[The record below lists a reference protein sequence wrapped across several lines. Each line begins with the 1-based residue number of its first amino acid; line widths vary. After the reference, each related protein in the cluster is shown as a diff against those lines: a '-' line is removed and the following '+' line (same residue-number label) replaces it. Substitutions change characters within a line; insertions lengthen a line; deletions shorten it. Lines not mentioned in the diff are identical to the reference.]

1 MGLAKTAKAF
11 DVPVVLP
18 VLSALGQ
25 GYEVHVVADASGGT
39 YGLGVVTPSPSSA
52 PTPPADPPTWS
63 PTRDR
68 VVRAGD
74 QPDPAAP
81 GKHPRRP
88 RVEKAM
94 ENEATGPQDAA
105 PPSPADGDD
114 DRNDDL
120 GIDHELLHGWKLV
133 EEGFL
138 ATHESLASE
147 LGERFDLGKGSADV
161 LMRLL
166 IAPER
171 RMPMTRLAHEAG
183 MSSGGFTKLAD
194 RLCGADLARRVS
206 CEEDRRVIYLE
217 LTTDGQD
224 TARAISL
231 TATRLLRARV
241 LTALGDDGFRALTE
255 AMRALRDA
263 NRGSAE

>member
-1 MGLAKTAKAF
+1 
-11 DVPVVLP
+11 
-18 VLSALGQ
+18 
-25 GYEVHVVADASGGT
+25 
-39 YGLGVVTPSPSSA
+39 
-52 PTPPADPPTWS
+52 
-63 PTRDR
+63 
-68 VVRAGD
+68 
-74 QPDPAAP
+74 
-81 GKHPRRP
+81 
-88 RVEKAM
+88 M

-255 AMRALRDA
+255 AMQALRDA